1 MINIIDN
8 YRNLPVG
15 KYLEIFELSQ
25 DESVDALEQQVKT
38 ISILTG
44 LTENDVLALPIMQY
58 KELAKKTK
66 FLENGYNGKLQ
77 VAKSYRLGGMELIPV
92 KDFAKITTAQ
102 YIDFQN
108 LSKAGDKYLVETL
121 STFLIPKGRKYMDG
135 EYEIEDVRQVIRDNL
150 SVADVL
156 SLFAFFLTKF
166 VKSIKDFRTY
176 SIREIQK
183 IPNRETRERLMK
195 QMREAMEIHSKTN
208 GDG

>member
-1 MINIIDN
+1 MTIIDN
-8 YRNLPVG
+8 YRNLPIG
-15 KYLEIFELSQ
+15 KYLEILELSQ

-44 LTENDVLALPIMQY
+44 LTEDDVLALPITQY
-58 KELAKKTK
+58 KQLAGKTK
-66 FLENGYNGKLQ
+66 FLENGYDGKLL

-102 YIDFQN
+102 YVDFQN
-108 LSKAGDKYLVETL
+108 LSKEGDKYLVETL
-121 STFLIPKGRKYMDG
+121 STLLIPKGKKYMDG
-135 EYEIEDVRQVIRDNL
+135 YEIEDVRQAIRENL

-156 SLFAFFLTKF
+156 SLSAFFLTKF
-166 VKSIKDFRTY
+166 VKSIKDFQTY

-183 IPNRETRERLMK
+183 IPNKEMRERLMK
-195 QMREAMEIHSKTN
+195 QMQEAMEIHSKTN